1 MATNDTSSPLVADA
15 AGGKI
20 MLSGDSADSAELGFL
35 LEETFGEKELAV
47 HDPLV
52 TANAERLAV
61 EGRVTILGVDDV
73 QLTLA
78 IEYDGPTLRLSLNR
92 RDRSEIA
99 PELVLHLADLTFF
112 KEKGGPWGSSGTIEV
127 DLFDTAM
134 TLTAA
139 YEDDGETQRFRF
151 RQQIDSEPVGVS
163 FAGIGGIALSA
174 VEMRRVQ
181 TADVVR
187 WQFVGDG
194 ALTFDAIPGFQ
205 AALYGTATFPPDGAE
220 AGIAF
225 AAASDDARNRITQ
238 TFPVPG
244 LEHRPH
250 IVFAPRSAQI
260 DRQGQDWTV
269 RAAAG
274 TEFVDFPPFMT
285 APVPGTQGTISL
297 LPAEAREWSLTV
309 TQETV
314 SLDID
319 RLWNAGGIRA
329 ALPDLD
335 RSGQDP
341 LPLGSLWMDA
351 VDWSIVL
358 GDDPSLAVS
367 IEMAATSELNRI
379 FGVRDDGLTPALD
392 FFKTYPSGQDQP
404 DEKQKTGIGLSI
416 SAKGVTAELLSSPI
430 NQLTFEPPWWHVTL
444 GNAAAGENYGK
455 LKFQSPT
462 FSYKGRSFSASGA
475 YEVAEPLR
483 LPLAP
488 IKLAL
493 EGAGLKPAADALPDA
508 LPVLDIDLV
517 DDQDRLNAD
526 GLMALL
532 DQAGLPA
539 GVRTALAEAVA
550 AADTFLER
558 TPGAF
563 NDFLAFQPPER
574 LDWDIEI
581 APGGVRLDVSTGP
594 EDDPKRQPIRVLIPA
609 IDPVFGPE
617 LMGIELKGVS
627 FGAMLGGSLS
637 ALRLDARLER
647 FDLATLLL
655 CQISAGKTLD
665 GRSVKEVH
673 RSYVFDHILALM
685 PTAAPVPIPVF
696 YDALG
701 ISYRGWE
708 GLAFETRWSFPEP
721 EVGLLEAIDLIKATY
736 QFVAQKDFLFD
747 PDAPAPGGLDLPFAI
762 GPNYI
767 RLPQYLDGALL
778 GSDRATEGAI
788 WPSIANVLDG
798 LKTGRPGYF
807 LSAIPVQAR
816 TAAAD
821 TRLGPFGFH
830 AGLAVTTP
838 AEFAGPEG
846 AAVRAVLSRN
856 IGSDPDS
863 RLVEVLK
870 AAGSGDSGV
879 VLLAF
884 GGFDIAGVVR
894 FDGGFALAT
903 VAGGTGGT
911 GGVSGIA
918 TVVRFSGGIGA
929 LGFLIEGAMGV
940 GADGIWI
947 DLSGSPL
954 VLNGEPLIEA
964 RGRMEI
970 GPEGFRV
977 LVMLSLTD
985 RFGLDGE
992 WFIGKTGMEIGGAL
1006 AWRYADGKSLEAHTK
1021 AIFSSAGVEIRFG
1034 GTLFHS
1040 DVAIVARLAGSGS
1053 LSADVNI
1060 VLDPS
1065 FQDAFKQKLLQVAD
1079 AAESIVANA
1088 FNELEAKIKDL
1099 EFEISLRG
1107 IRAGL
1112 PGLCDQIIREIDS
1125 GIRNA
1130 INRNWPKKYGI
1141 TAPGKGT
1148 ATNEALNKAKP
1159 HKARLAKLRDEARK
1173 SDDARL
1179 RAVLKAALLDMIN
1192 NNRLIVRIGFPTVKV
1207 SWSWRGPRVSFP
1219 KKSKTVYS
1227 RDIMIPAQITQL
1239 RTGIQAV
1246 DSIPAKEGI
1255 RIQAQSV
1262 YEQAVDKKAIMDE
1275 VRSGIE
1281 GGLDANVPVIEAISF
1296 STSLGLIG
1304 ASATVSARVRYGDE
1318 VKTPSVELDLTNPL
1332 AAVPEIAGA
1341 FGKGL

>member
-1 MATNDTSSPLVADA
+1 MAKTDKSSPLVADA

-20 MLSGDSADSAELGFL
+20 MLSGDSASSAELGFL
-35 LEETFGEKELAV
+35 LDGTFGVEELAV

-78 IEYDGPTLRLSLNR
+78 IEYDGPTLQLSLNR
-92 RDRSEIA
+92 RDASEIV
-99 PELVLHLADLTFF
+99 PELVLRLTDLSFF
-112 KEKGGPWGSSGTIEV
+112 KEKGGPWGSSGVIEI

-134 TLTAA
+134 TLIAA
-139 YEDDGETQRFRF
+139 YQEEGETNRFRF
-151 RQQIDSEPVGVS
+151 RQQIDSESVGVS
-163 FAGIGGIALSA
+163 LAGIGGIALSA

-181 TADVVR
+181 AVDVVR
-187 WQFVGDG
+187 WQFVSDG
-194 ALTFDAIPGFQ
+194 ALSFDAIPSLN

-225 AAASDDARNRITQ
+225 VATSDDARNRITQ

-244 LEHRPH
+244 LERQPH
-250 IVFAPRSAQI
+250 IVFAPRSALVA
-260 DRQGQDWTV
+260 RQGEDLTV
-269 RAAAG
+269 HAVAG
-274 TEFVDFPPFMT
+274 TEFFDFPPFMT

-309 TQETV
+309 TQDTLILGV
-314 SLDID
+314 D

-329 ALPDLD
+329 ALPDLE
-335 RSGQDP
+335 RSGQAP
-341 LPLGSLWMDA
+341 LPLGTLWMDA

-358 GDDPSLAVS
+358 GDAPSLAVT
-367 IEMAATSELNRI
+367 IEMAATAELNRI
-379 FGVRDDGLTPALD
+379 FGVRDDGLTPILD

-404 DEKQKTGIGLSI
+404 DAEQTTGIGLSI
-416 SAKGVTAELLSSPI
+416 SSKGVTAELLSSPI
-430 NQLTFEPPWWHVTL
+430 KQVSFEAPWWHVTL
-444 GNAAAGENYGK
+444 GNEAEGENYGK
-455 LKFQSPT
+455 LRFQSPT

-475 YEVAEPLR
+475 YEVVEPLR
-483 LPLAP
+483 LPMAP

-508 LPVLDIDLV
+508 LPVMDVDLV
-517 DDQDRLNAD
+517 DDQDRLNAG

-532 DQAGLPA
+532 DRTGLPEA
-539 GVRTALAEAVA
+539 VRTALAEAVA

-574 LDWDIEI
+574 LDWDMEI

-594 EDDPKRQPIRVLIPA
+594 DDDRNRRPIRVLMPA
-609 IDPVFGPE
+609 MDPVFGPE

-627 FGAMLGGSLS
+627 FGAVLGGSLGV
-637 ALRLDARLER
+637 LRLDARLER

-665 GRSVKEVH
+665 GQSVQEVH
-673 RSYVFDHILALM
+673 RRYIFDDILALM
-685 PTAAPVPIPVF
+685 PTAAPAPIPIF
-696 YDALG
+696 FDALG
-701 ISYRGWE
+701 ISYRGWD
-708 GLAFETRWSFPEP
+708 GLSFETRWRFPEP
-721 EVGLLEAIDLIKATY
+721 EVGFLQVIDLIKATY
-736 QFVAQKDFLFD
+736 QFVAKKDFLFD
-747 PDAPAPGGLDLPFAI
+747 PASPAPGGLDLPFAI

-767 RLPQYLDGALL
+767 RLPAYLGGALL
-778 GSDRATEGAI
+778 GAEQATEGAI

-798 LKTGRPGYF
+798 LKTGQPSYF
-807 LSAIPVQAR
+807 LKAIPVQAR

-821 TRLGPFGFH
+821 TRLGPFGFN
-830 AGLAVTTP
+830 AGLALTTP

-846 AAVRAVLSRN
+846 AELRAVLSQSIDN
-856 IGSDPDS
+856 NPDS

-870 AAGSGDSGV
+870 SAGSGDSGA

-903 VAGGTGGT
+903 AAGSTGD
-911 GGVSGIA
+911 VSGIA
-918 TVVRFSGGIGA
+918 TVVRLGGGIGA

-940 GADGIWI
+940 GTDGIWI
-947 DLSGSPL
+947 DLRGSPL
-954 VLNGEPLIEA
+954 VLNGEALIAA

-970 GPEGFRV
+970 GSEGFRV
-977 LVMLSLTD
+977 LVTLSLTD
-985 RFGLDGE
+985 RFALEGE

-1006 AWRYADGKSLEAHTK
+1006 AWRYAGGKSLKAQTK

-1034 GTLFHS
+1034 GTLFDS
-1040 DVAIVARLAGSGS
+1040 DVEIAARVTSSGS
-1053 LSADVNI
+1053 IGADVDI
-1060 VLDPS
+1060 VLDAR
-1065 FQDAFKQKLLQVAD
+1065 FQDAFKQELLQAAD
-1079 AAESIVANA
+1079 GAESTVDSA
-1088 FNELEAKIKDL
+1088 FNDLETKIEDL

-1107 IRAGL
+1107 IRDGL
-1112 PGLCDQIIREIDS
+1112 PGLCDQTIREIDS

-1130 INRNWPKKYGI
+1130 INRNWPRKYGI
-1141 TAPGKGT
+1141 TAPGKST
-1148 ATNEALNKAKP
+1148 AIKTALNIAKP
-1159 HKARLAKLRDEARK
+1159 YKARLEKLRDEVRK

-1179 RAVLKAALLDMIN
+1179 HAVLKAALQEMID
-1192 NNRLIVRIGFPTVKV
+1192 NNRITARIGYPTVKV
-1207 SWSWRGPRVSFP
+1207 SWSWGVPRVSFP
-1219 KKSKTVYS
+1219 KKKKTIYS
-1227 RDIMIPAQITQL
+1227 RDIMTPAQLAQL
-1239 RTGIQAV
+1239 RAGIQAM

-1255 RIQAQSV
+1255 KIQAQSV
-1262 YEQAVDKKAIMDE
+1262 YEQAVDKEALMDE
-1275 VRSGIE
+1275 IRAGIE
-1281 GGLDANVPVIEAISF
+1281 GGLEANIPVIEAISF

-1318 VKTPSVELDLTNPL
+1318 VKTPSVEIDLTNPL
-1332 AAVPEIAGA
+1332 AAVPAIAGA
-1341 FGKGL
+1341 FGKRL